1 VGGGIVATKKKRRE
15 ERTRPTPFSLLP
27 IHLRQLK
34 LYQTRIKWNAELQK
48 SSSILVQEV
57 ANHQDRNNPP
67 LTVRQE
73 DQSRREAKR
82 TYSTDRPKTSSLIG
96 TSLEESKQL
105 IYSYLSLLALNLKTT
120 MEGGVRG

>member
-1 VGGGIVATKKKRRE
+1 VGGGIVATKKKRKRE

-73 DQSRREAKR
+73 DS
-82 TYSTDRPKTSSLIG
+82 
-96 TSLEESKQL
+96 
-105 IYSYLSLLALNLKTT
+105 ALCK
-120 MEGGVRG
+120 

>member
-1 VGGGIVATKKKRRE
+1 M
-15 ERTRPTPFSLLP
+15 
-27 IHLRQLK
+27 
-34 LYQTRIKWNAELQK
+34 WNAELQK
-48 SSSILVQEV
+48 SSSNLVQEV

-73 DQSRREAKR
+73 DHSRREAKR
-82 TYSTDRPKTSSLIG
+82 TYSTNRPKTSSLIG

-120 MEGGVRG
+120 MEGGVKRLKKKKMKQWFFFLKVLDFSFYNKITIILL